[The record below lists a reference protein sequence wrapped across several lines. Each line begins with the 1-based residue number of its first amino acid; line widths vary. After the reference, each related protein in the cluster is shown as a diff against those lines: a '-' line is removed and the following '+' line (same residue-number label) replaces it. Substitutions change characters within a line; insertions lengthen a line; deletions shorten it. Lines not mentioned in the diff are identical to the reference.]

1 MSDAA
6 FDESYNRRFAERWEF
21 ERSDDGILIVK
32 YKQVDTSVRDADGF
46 SVPRTQLNPG
56 ASVGPVIQ
64 RSEPVWTQIAAD
76 QANKVVILTGH
87 NGTFYNSHE
96 MYFRQGYWDATLWQK
111 TLQHLPRAIGAF
123 LDLPTL
129 TIGAAIGEA
138 TVHAEYLLLCDLVV
152 AGESAVFGD
161 KAHFAQNT
169 VPGDGVN
176 IFWPLLL
183 GWNRGR
189 DLLLTDRRLS
199 AHEALDLGLV
209 REVVPDDQVLPRCQE
224 LAREMLKQDELTI
237 RLTARV
243 LRQQLKVLV
252 TEHLQQSLAIEGIVF
267 MDQSQRG
274 PR

>member
-1 MSDAA
+1 MSDAS
-6 FDESYNRRFAERWEF
+6 FEESYNQRFAQRWDF
-21 ERSDDGILIVK
+21 ERSDDGILVVR
-32 YKQVDTSVRDADGF
+32 YKQVDTSVRDEEGY
-46 SVPRTQLNPG
+46 SIPRTHVNPG

-76 QANKVVILTGH
+76 PANKIVIVTGH
-87 NGTFYNSHE
+87 NGNFYNSHE
-96 MYFRQGYWDATLWQK
+96 LYFRQGYWNASLWQK
-111 TLQHLPRAIGAF
+111 TLQHLPRAINAF
-123 LDLPTL
+123 LDLPAI
-129 TIGAAIGEA
+129 TIAGAIGEA

-189 DLLLTDRRLS
+189 DLLLTDRRLT

-209 REVVPDDQVLPRCQE
+209 REVVPDDEVLPRCHE
-224 LAREMLKQDELTI
+224 LARQMLKQDELTN

-243 LRQQLKVLV
+243 LRQQLKGLV
-252 TEHLQQSLAIEGIVF
+252 AEHLQQSLAIEGIVF
-267 MDQSQRG
+267 MDQSQNG